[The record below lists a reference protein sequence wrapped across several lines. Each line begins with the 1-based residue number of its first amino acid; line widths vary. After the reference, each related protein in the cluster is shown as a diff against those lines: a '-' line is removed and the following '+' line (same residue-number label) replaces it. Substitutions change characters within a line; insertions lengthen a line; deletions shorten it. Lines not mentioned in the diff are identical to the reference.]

1 MACVRVS
8 IVYLVRRVRL
18 MGSALELGLSEH
30 ATNNVL
36 APTYD
41 PSVLAR
47 AESLS
52 RDITYLLTFLPAS
65 TTSKQSTSIPDG
77 PLPPFPL
84 PAFLSEVFTKSP
96 PALTTYLDHIKDLAS
111 SGKTAPGLL
120 AHSYVRYLGDLSGGQ
135 FIAARIK
142 RAYNLNGE
150 DGLRFYHFDLANRDA
165 GGEDSKADGR
175 RKAGEVKDWFRRGMD
190 EGVGEDEDLK
200 GVTKRHAQTQG
211 WC

>member
-1 MACVRVS
+1 MS
-8 IVYLVRRVRL
+8 GSRL
-18 MGSALELGLSEH
+18 ADTMTRAYNSALELGLSEH
-30 ATNNVL
+30 ASNAVL

-47 AESLS
+47 AESLA
-52 RDITYLLTFLPAS
+52 RDITYLLTLLPDS
-65 TTSKQSTSIPDG
+65 ITSKPSSSFPDG

-84 PAFLSEVFTKSP
+84 PQFLSEVFTHPP
-96 PALTTYLDHIKDLAS
+96 PALITYLDHIKALSS
-111 SGKTAPGLL
+111 SGTAAPGLL

-142 RAYNLNGE
+142 RAYNLNGP
-150 DGLRFYHFDLANRDA
+150 DGLRFYHFDLANRQG

-175 RKAGEVKDWFRRGMD
+175 RQAGEVKDWFRRGMD

-200 GVTKRHAQTQG
+200 G
-211 WC
+211 